1 MSAGFELNIESRTD
15 LGKGHSRRLR
25 RQGKVP
31 AVLYGGGQN
40 PAPIMLDQTKLLHQM
55 EREAFQTSI
64 LTLIL
69 GKETQ
74 AVVVKDVQ
82 RHPAK
87 RRVLHLDFQRIVED
101 EKITLLVPI
110 HYTGQDDA
118 IGVKEQG
125 GEVAIIVADV
135 EISCL
140 PRDLPEFLELDISEL
155 KLNQRMNLSDRGNAG
170 GRRDTRADPRSGTP
184 PSSRSILRDRKRK
197 RGAGARRRRARGIG
211 GGRRRRGAGGRR
223 RQNRHLRRRSDRG
236 IQRLRHGEKPLF
248 PRGRLQAASFV

>member
-1 MSAGFELNIESRTD
+1 MSAGFELDIESRTE

-40 PAPIMLDQTKLLHQM
+40 PTPIMLDQTKLLHQM

-64 LTLIL
+64 LTLNL

-87 RRVLHLDFQRIVED
+87 RQVLHLDFQRIVED

-118 IGVKEQG
+118 IGVKDQG

-140 PRDLPEFLELDISEL
+140 PRDLPEFLELNISGLE
-155 KLNQRMNLSDRGNAG
+155 LNQRMNLSELGAPEGVEILALTHGQDPTIVTINPPRQEEEDEVPELEEEELEALAAEAEGEAPAEG
-170 GRRDTRADPRSGTP
+170 EGEADTAE
-184 PSSRSILRDRKRK
+184 
-197 RGAGARRRRARGIG
+197 
-211 GGRRRRGAGGRR
+211 
-223 RQNRHLRRRSDRG
+223 
-236 IQRLRHGEKPLF
+236 GEATEESKD
-248 PRGRLQAASFV
+248 

>member
-1 MSAGFELNIESRTD
+1 MSAGFELDIESRTD

-40 PAPIMLDQTKLLHQM
+40 PAPVMLDHAKLLHQM

-64 LTLIL
+64 LTLNL

-125 GEVAIIVADV
+125 GEVSIIVADV

-155 KLNQRMNLSDRGNAG
+155 ELNQRMNLSDL
-170 GRRDTRADPRSGTP
+170 GTP
-184 PSSRSILRDRKRK
+184 EGVEILALTHGQDPT
-197 RGAGARRRRARGIG
+197 IVTINPP
-211 GGRRRRGAGGRR
+211 
-223 RQNRHLRRRSDRG
+223 RQEEEDEVPELEEEE
-236 IQRLRHGEKPLF
+236 LEALAAEAEGEAPAEGEGEADTAEGEATEESKD
-248 PRGRLQAASFV
+248 